1 MGKRIKTIMNR
12 VLSVQKGEARP
23 IERKKEVGDKGK
35 ILLSTIERFVEHRM
49 YQYALLI
56 DGEWGSGKTF
66 FVQEY
71 LIPFLKEKNIM

>member
-1 MGKRIKTIMNR
+1 MNR